1 MIICLARND
10 VFCNIFGLPL
20 KTESENVLKNIVSE
34 ELRECKDFSKM
45 KDVENVLRFFALRS
59 INNWSNTTFTK
70 FLDQYS
76 KEMMEVPEDILDEY
90 KLLFCQTI
98 KLADKIFGDKVFCQ
112 WKRNKQ
118 TEKFEWTR
126 KPVIFIYDAIMQS
139 LSSVLEFSDQ
149 LIDKRKQILTD
160 YRLFQE
166 KNEDQFNGRNT
177 SKSSV
182 EGRIDLFNKMLSQY
196 I

>member
-1 MIICLARND
+1 
-10 VFCNIFGLPL
+10 
-20 KTESENVLKNIVSE
+20 
-34 ELRECKDFSKM
+34 M

-59 INNWSNTTFTK
+59 INNWGNTTLTK

-76 KEMMEVPEDILDEY
+76 KEMMDVPEDVLDEY

-98 KLADKIFGDKVFCQ
+98 KLANEIFGDKVFCQ
-112 WKRNKQ
+112 WKRNRQ
-118 TEKFEWTR
+118 TDKFEWTR
-126 KPVIFIYDAIMQS
+126 KPVIFIYDAMMQS
-139 LSSVLEFSDQ
+139 LSRVLDSSEQ
-149 LIDKRKQILTD
+149 LISNRNNILTD
-160 YRLFQE
+160 YRLLQE

-182 EGRIDLFNKMLSQY
+182 EARISLLNKMLSQF